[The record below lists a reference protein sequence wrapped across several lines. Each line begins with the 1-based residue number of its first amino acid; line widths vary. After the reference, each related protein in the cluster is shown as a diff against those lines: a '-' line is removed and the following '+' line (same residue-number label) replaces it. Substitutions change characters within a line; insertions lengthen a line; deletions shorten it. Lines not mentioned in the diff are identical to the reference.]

1 MNAGPQGP
9 TWELDIECWLVVCV
23 KFCKFS
29 DLVSTEFNSFTYLS
43 LPRSSVGGVCS
54 CGNALAPQHELFLV
68 LL

>member
-1 MNAGPQGP
+1 MN
-9 TWELDIECWLVVCV
+9 ELSVVCV

-43 LPRSSVGGVCS
+43 LPRSSVGGVYS